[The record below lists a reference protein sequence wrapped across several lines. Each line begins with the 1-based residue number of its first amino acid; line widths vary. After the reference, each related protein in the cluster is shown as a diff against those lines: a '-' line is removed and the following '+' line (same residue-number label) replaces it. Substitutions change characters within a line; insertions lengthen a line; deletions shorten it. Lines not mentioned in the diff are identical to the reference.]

1 MCFIGLWPS
10 YGPLSLASLDSS
22 PARGRAKTYP
32 LGYCLPRL
40 RDCAAEALPAAETA
54 EAEQGQRSAFCKPAA
69 TGAAKTGHRNRGP
82 QGRRGPRLR
91 DCEAEQGS
99 ATVARRARE
108 GNRQA
113 SLRGTLQSLQFLQ
126 NEHPLQSHSSL
137 QRGYQN
143 CRNCSFCRV
152 CTLCRA
158 CGGKRRGQTRY
169 FSNRCSSSRL
179 AMASR

>member
-1 MCFIGLWPS
+1 MCFSEDGLRCPAFSARHKLALEKSRPRPQRRLPASSAGCGRRHCPLPGGFLCFIGLWPS

-82 QGRRGPRLR
+82 QG
-91 DCEAEQGS
+91 
-99 ATVARRARE
+99 
-108 GNRQA
+108 
-113 SLRGTLQSLQFLQ
+113 
-126 NEHPLQSHSSL
+126 
-137 QRGYQN
+137 QRGQPAGGPK
-143 CRNCSFCRV
+143 RNATIS
-152 CTLCRA
+152 TIPT
-158 CGGKRRGQTRY
+158 K
-169 FSNRCSSSRL
+169 
-179 AMASR
+179 